1 MGKDPRHLVLQ
12 VPTIYGS
19 VQSHLWMPT
28 FCLATFT
35 EYHKDTC
42 DTSLTCSVADKGDKF
57 LWSAA
62 NMGVSPLMLPV
73 NQEMAEEESKQGE
86 ASLQAEPKDLN
97 MDTHL
102 QLQGFSEVS
111 CLLSAG

>member
-1 MGKDPRHLVLQ
+1 
-12 VPTIYGS
+12 
-19 VQSHLWMPT
+19 
-28 FCLATFT
+28 
-35 EYHKDTC
+35 
-42 DTSLTCSVADKGDKF
+42 
-57 LWSAA
+57 
-62 NMGVSPLMLPV
+62 MLPV
-73 NQEMAEEESKQGE
+73 NQEMAQEESKQGE